1 MLNDDYTQEERDAFA
16 LGVEHAKNA
25 ASWTVDGNTSQE
37 HIRRVLT
44 MLEDGDPAVEAYLPR
59 EPNLSGEYANDLTP
73 GILGYQITDLDSDAP
88 GFDRLVDA
96 LADAYE
102 AGVSE
107 TFQSECERELRNALN
122 DKAYVS

>member
-59 EPNLSGEYANDLTP
+59 EPNLSGYAQRP
-73 GILGYQITDLDSDAP
+73 YARILGVPDHRSGQRRA
-88 GFDRLVDA
+88 RLRPTVDA

-122 DKAYVS
+122 DKASS